1 MRALGVLGVGGGK
14 GGREAG
20 VRLGSKVLGQGLGF
34 DFRVAVGVW
43 LFVYVCAFV
52 FVVVW
57 L

>member
-20 VRLGSKVLGQGLGF
+20 VRLGSKVLGQGLCF
-34 DFRVAVGVW
+34 CFRVAVGVW

>member
-1 MRALGVLGVGGGK
+1 VRALGVLGVGGGK